1 MSNRSQWLAG
11 REPAISM
18 RPRTLTVAGAAEEL
32 ATAKRAWPHL
42 FPVSPRR
49 EEITPEHLGLGSIL
63 QKRGNFGLLPRS
75 RKRRCIDHESTLKT
89 NRYTLTQQN
98 FPSYS
103 VPMDAELAALEEKIR
118 QAAALCKQ
126 LRDENRDLRSR
137 LDALTNDKSRLAER
151 VNGARARLETLLKQM
166 PE

>member
-1 MSNRSQWLAG
+1 
-11 REPAISM
+11 M

-32 ATAKRAWPHL
+32 ATVKRAAPHL

-63 QKRGNFGLLPRS
+63 HKCGRLRLLRRS
-75 RKRRCIDHESTLKT
+75 RKAPCADHESTLKT
-89 NRYTLTQQN
+89 DRYTLTQQN

-118 QAAALCKQ
+118 QAVALCRR
-126 LRDENRDLRSR
+126 LREENRDLQLR
-137 LDALTNDKSRLAER
+137 LTTLANDKSRLAEK
-151 VNGARARLETLLKQM
+151 VDGACARLETLLNRI